1 MTAIS
6 SDIQEGKPSQSASA
20 TAAEVDQS
28 AAWPVLLMIGASVLW
43 LVLGSALGLLA
54 SIKMHGPHLLA
65 NVPGLTYGRLAFAQ
79 NALFLYGFAVQAG
92 LALAVWLIA
101 RLGRAVVPNG
111 AVVTAGAVIWNL
123 GVFAALLLILAGE
136 TTGLWRLEFP
146 ASAAM
151 TLLLGFV
158 IIATV
163 ALLNLKARTVQ
174 TLYPSLW
181 FAQAGIFWFP
191 WVFAGGTYL
200 LLFGLLRGS
209 AIPIIAG
216 WYGQN
221 LVGVVLTCFALG
233 AGYYFVPKLTNQ
245 PLHSEGLA
253 IFGFWTVIL
262 FAPLGGF
269 TNVSAVPRWL
279 ISLSSVSQW
288 VVSVGMLANAYNFY
302 QTWKSA
308 ASKSTSAG
316 LGYFKA
322 SSGMVALWAIL
333 AAWAT
338 LPSKFNLLMFTH
350 FQTGLSQLLE
360 YGFIGLT
367 LLGCLAVAA
376 PVLMKA
382 EWPSHTLSK
391 AHLFLSIIGVALM
404 VLPLFPAGM
413 VQGAALA
420 DASVPFLDTLKRSF
434 PMFAMTTLGLLL
446 FLVAQALFLV
456 HFVQLAV
463 KSFVGCC
470 RPIEW
475 ITPEKGGSK

>member
-6 SDIQEGKPSQSASA
+6 SDIQEGKHSPSASA
-20 TAAEVDQS
+20 TAAEVDQA
-28 AAWPVLLMIGASVLW
+28 AAWPVLLMIGASLLW

-54 SIKMHGPHLLA
+54 SVKMHGPHLLA
-65 NVPGLTYGRLAFAQ
+65 NVPAFTYGRLAFAQ
-79 NALFLYGFAVQAG
+79 NTLFLYGFALQAG
-92 LALAVWLIA
+92 LALAVWLIS
-101 RLGRAVVPNG
+101 RLSRATLPNG
-111 AVVTAGAVIWNL
+111 VIVSAGAIIWNL
-123 GVFAALLLILAGE
+123 GVLGALLLVLGGE

-181 FAQAGIFWFP
+181 FAQAGVFWFP

-209 AIPIIAG
+209 AIPVIAA

-221 LVGVVLTCFALG
+221 LVGVVLSCFALG
-233 AGYYFVPKLTNQ
+233 AGYYFVPKLTER
-245 PLHSEGLA
+245 PLYSEGLA

-279 ISLSSVSQW
+279 ISLSTVSQW
-288 VVSVGMLANAYNFY
+288 MVSVGMLAHAYNFY
-302 QTWKSA
+302 QTWKSG
-308 ASKSTSAG
+308 ASKSTVFG
-316 LGYFKA
+316 LGFFKA
-322 SSGMVALWAIL
+322 SALLLALWSIMG
-333 AAWAT
+333 AWAT
-338 LPSKFNLLMFTH
+338 LPANASVLMFTH
-350 FQTGLSQLLE
+350 FHTGLSQLLE

-367 LLGCLAVAA
+367 FLGSLTVAA
-376 PVLMKA
+376 SLLMKE
-382 EWPSHTLSK
+382 EWPSASLSK
-391 AHLFLSIIGVALM
+391 GHLILSIVGISLM
-404 VLPLFPAGM
+404 TLPLCAVGM
-413 VQGAALA
+413 THGAALA
-420 DASVPFLDTLKRSF
+420 DATVPFVETLKRTF
-434 PMFAMTTLGLLL
+434 PMFAMTTLGLLVFCIAQVL
-446 FLVAQALFLV
+446 FLL

-463 KSFVGCC
+463 KSFVACC